1 MVVEGAPGSSG
12 SLTAERS
19 GRRPQGP
26 TELAAAGRQGPQD
39 SFIPV
44 HGE

>member
-1 MVVEGAPGSSG
+1 MGEVAPGNSG
-12 SLTAERS
+12 NPVAERS
-19 GRRPQGP
+19 GRQPQGP
-26 TELAAAGRQGPQD
+26 AGLAAAGLRGPRD